1 MASPFREDASRD
13 ETAYRRDY
21 QQRLTKSGGPT
32 VVIEAGSALT
42 PLPGPGPPSTKP
54 TAGVGAPPWAPPA
67 SPASGRGRARSS
79 GVGDH
84 RPERRG
90 AGARDPAG
98 REACFHEVDARRRQI
113 INQMTRAA
121 ATEVTAAR
129 GSIYRDATTGA
140 QLRGRVSW

>member
-21 QQRLTKSGGPT
+21 QQRLSKSGGPT

-54 TAGVGAPPWAPPA
+54 TAAAGAPPWAPPA
-67 SPASGRGRARSS
+67 SPAPGRGRARPS

-84 RPERRG
+84 RPEGRG
-90 AGARDPAG
+90 AAAG
-98 REACFHEVDARRRQI
+98 GRGGRQGCFQGDDG
-113 INQMTRAA
+113 
-121 ATEVTAAR
+121 R
-129 GSIYRDATTGA
+129 G
-140 QLRGRVSW
+140 